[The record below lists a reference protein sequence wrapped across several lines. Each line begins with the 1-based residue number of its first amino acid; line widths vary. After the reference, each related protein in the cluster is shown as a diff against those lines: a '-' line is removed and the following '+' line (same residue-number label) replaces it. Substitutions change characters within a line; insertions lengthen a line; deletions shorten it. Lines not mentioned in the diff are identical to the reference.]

1 MVTTSHPG
9 VVTLETSVRR
19 AHPFTSRTYAL
30 HALAIVLHRRIA
42 RMSSKS
48 SPRTRALPPLPT
60 ERPRAIAAPDTHSGS
75 VIPFARPRSISSL
88 PTTFTKPGQS
98 PAPPPATSWGSAARS
113 ALAAAPSLPMPQV
126 TKAPPPP
133 ILVPP
138 LALAPPVISPP
149 RPPVVYVPD
158 TLEESVPNLRGRW
171 APFEKLG
178 MVAKSVDPKQ
188 WSRHVVTAYRML
200 GFAIL

>member
-98 PAPPPATSWGSAARS
+98 PALPPATSWGSAARS
-113 ALAAAPSLPMPQV
+113 ALAP
-126 TKAPPPP
+126 
-133 ILVPP
+133 
-138 LALAPPVISPP
+138 APPVLSPP